1 MNAERRAEYEKT
13 LVECCELANQISDEL
28 ERDVLLRLMGRVQEF
43 IEALDGVKSF
53 AELEDKLRWR
63 DCTNRMNWKRA
74 SEITEPG
81 AYWVDDR
88 RPTGTPSASRDWC
101 VVQVRASDRLYV
113 VNENIFLYGPIEP
126 PEMEGKK

>member
-1 MNAERRAEYEKT
+1 
-13 LVECCELANQISDEL
+13 
-28 ERDVLLRLMGRVQEF
+28 
-43 IEALDGVKSF
+43 
-53 AELEDKLRWR
+53 
-63 DCTNRMNWKRA
+63 MNWKRA

-88 RPTGTPSASRDWC
+88 RPTGTPSASRDWY

-113 VNENIFLYGPIEP
+113 VNASIAREGWFLERWAKNIFLYGPIEL